1 MTFLLLRSVNSD
13 KHKMLERVFTV
24 LVMGLWHEQ
33 GEYERQ
39 VRALLS

>member
-13 KHKMLERVFTV
+13 RHEMLERAFTV
-24 LVMGLWHEQ
+24 LVLGLWHEQ
-33 GEYERQ
+33 GEYEGQ